1 MTFWDPDTSPQ
12 KKGGGFWV
20 LKPTSVRAQVKSPT
34 GPSATEEE
42 GGGNSLLVRLVH
54 PSFMY
59 KMGNSFDT
67 ETRNSLPSYEDSVKK
82 VGQMY
87 TNFTILLSTLAAHTS
102 TWWWFRWF
110 ISLYIFFLF
119 IVGFL
124 TRFLVPET
132 IIHTLLWGLD
142 LILPALQDCDAWP
155 WCSLA
160 GRQAGRNY

>member
-1 MTFWDPDTSPQ
+1 
-12 KKGGGFWV
+12 
-20 LKPTSVRAQVKSPT
+20 VRAQVKSPT

-87 TNFTILLSTLAAHTS
+87 TNFTIYYQLLQLTQVHDDDFDDLSRCTS
-102 TWWWFRWF
+102 
-110 ISLYIFFLF
+110 SSY
-119 IVGFL
+119 
-124 TRFLVPET
+124 
-132 IIHTLLWGLD
+132 LLWDFLHGF
-142 LILPALQDCDAWP
+142 
-155 WCSLA
+155 
-160 GRQAGRNY
+160 